1 MGRFDS
7 DVEVLTRTC
16 LTTLCR
22 SGKVSVTRPIFHC
35 PRGRVLSQTRTMSPT
50 CKLGL
55 LVVHFWRT
63 WRVCR
68 YSRDHLAQNWS
79 ARYCTCSYRCL
90 EYNQSINHILFCHK
104 IKTVIHERI
113 GYYFY
118 TCGLGGLRSDLPV
131 FESSSHL
138 TFVGQ

>member
-1 MGRFDS
+1 MAN
-7 DVEVLTRTC
+7 EIIVL
-16 LTTLCR
+16 LDFAENYSFLVQDAVQ
-22 SGKVSVTRPIFHC
+22 GYHWEN
-35 PRGRVLSQTRTMSPT
+35 SQ
-50 CKLGL
+50 
-55 LVVHFWRT
+55 
-63 WRVCR
+63 
-68 YSRDHLAQNWS
+68 AI
-79 ARYCTCSYRCL
+79 
-90 EYNQSINHILFCHK
+90 NQSINHILFCHK